1 MPLDIDELKRKII
14 YRSIYRGTK
23 EMDILLSSFVK
34 SIINQLNK
42 VELENTLKSE
52 SDSVKKEIGKLY
64 DRVDE
69 LYKELEKLSILVD
82 KAKETFF
89 GKAIFKENE

>member
-14 YRSIYRGTK
+14 YRSNYRGTK

-42 VELENTLKSE
+42 VELENLLNF
-52 SDSVKKEIGKLY
+52 LY
-64 DRVDE
+64 IDDDN
-69 LYKELEKLSILVD
+69 LYKYKQRLKTEFPISENKITRL
-82 KAKETFF
+82 
-89 GKAIFKENE
+89 FKDYTYKK